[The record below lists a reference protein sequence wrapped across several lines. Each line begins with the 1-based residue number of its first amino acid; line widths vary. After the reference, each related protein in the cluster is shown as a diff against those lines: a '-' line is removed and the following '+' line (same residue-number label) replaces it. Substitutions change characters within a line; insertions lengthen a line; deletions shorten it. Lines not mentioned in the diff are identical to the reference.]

1 MEKVEYV
8 LILFAY
14 LIGSIPTA
22 VWIGKLFYGIDVR
35 EHGSGNAGATNT
47 IRVLG
52 YKAGIPV
59 LIIDV
64 LKGFAAVYLY
74 KYLIISGNNTSNL
87 HSEILLCIA
96 ALLGHIFPVLAG
108 FKGGKGVATL
118 LGGVVAI
125 APYAALIC
133 VGIFVIVLL
142 IFRYVSL
149 ASMISGVSF
158 PVSCTLLNP
167 DLPNALLIFSVCVAL
182 LLLITHRKNI
192 QRLIKR
198 EESRFEL
205 ISKR

>member
-149 ASMISGVSF
+149 ASMMSGVSF

>member
-133 VGIFVIVLL
+133 IGIFVIVLL

-149 ASMISGVSF
+149 ASMMSGVSF